1 MVRHVKKDF
10 MEKLNLWGR
19 KYRYPALILAL
30 GVLLLLLPTGK
41 DSEEGPT
48 VLETAPQRVSSGEF
62 DLDAFT
68 AQTEAILSGIS
79 GAGQVR
85 LLLTLDTDGVS
96 TYLSDETS
104 RQDGEE
110 QERENQTV
118 LVKQGSNEAA
128 LTVTK
133 EFPTFRG
140 AVVLCQ
146 GAQDPK
152 VTLGIKEAISSL
164 TGLGMDKITVLK
176 MD

>member
-1 MVRHVKKDF
+1 MKRDIF
-10 MEKLNLWGR
+10 DKLGAWGKR
-19 KYRYPALILAL
+19 YRYPMLILAL
-30 GVLLLLLPTGK
+30 GLILMLLPTGK
-41 DSEEGPT
+41 KTDSGT
-48 VLETAPQRVSSGEF
+48 AVLETAAPTETAGDF
-62 DLDAFT
+62 DLDTFT
-68 AQTEAILSGIS
+68 AQTEQLLSGIS
-79 GAGQVR
+79 GAGSVR

-104 RQDGEE
+104 RQEGEDT
-110 QERENQTV
+110 ERESQTV
-118 LVKQGSNEAA
+118 LVQQGSDEAPVS
-128 LTVTK
+128 VTRA
-133 EFPTFRG
+133 FPTFRG